1 MSILFARHGETDWN
15 LAKRVQGTTDI
26 PLNKNGIRQAEL
38 LCENL
43 EKENV
48 KLCRIYS
55 SRQIRAL
62 ATAKKAGLKF
72 HVPVKVISGL
82 EEMNLGLFEGHTWDE
97 IGTLY
102 PDELKKW
109 QSDKRYNKAPNGE
122 SYQDLLERLF
132 VVLNQIM
139 KEAKNDIDLGGDVLI
154 VTHGAVILSLLT
166 LKNNLDFE
174 TSYTVI
180 SVENAKVIKL
190 ELNELRQIEQ
200 RLYRKPCLSE

>member
-1 MSILFARHGETDWN
+1 MSFLFARHGETDWN

-26 PLNKNGIRQAEL
+26 PLNKNGIKQAEL
-38 LCENL
+38 LCANL

-48 KLCRIYS
+48 SLCRIYS

-62 ATAKKAGLKF
+62 ATAEKAGSKF

-97 IGTLY
+97 IEALY

-109 QSDKRYNKAPNGE
+109 QSNKRYSRTPNGE
-122 SYQDLLERLF
+122 SYQDLLVRLF
-132 VVLNQIM
+132 SALDQIM
-139 KEAKNDIDLGGDVLI
+139 EDAKEDIDSGGDVLI
-154 VTHGAVILSLLT
+154 LTHGAVILSLLT

-174 TSYTVI
+174 TSYTFI
-180 SVENAKVIKL
+180 TVENAKIIKL
-190 ELNELRQIEQ
+190 ELNELREIRQ
-200 RLYRKPCLSE
+200 RL